1 MCYNRPVYRIM
12 GDRSLI
18 VEIGDRISPE
28 INRRVSALALFLEE
42 NPIDGI
48 IDIVPAYRS
57 VLIIYEPLTTDVR
70 KLKKGIDEMQEEVVA
85 IHLPEPVTIE
95 MPVVYGGKHGP
106 DLEWVAQY
114 HKITPEEVIRLHTAT
129 TFHVYMIGFTPGFP
143 YMGELPESLET
154 PRKETPRTAIPEG
167 SVGIAQRQ
175 TGIYPVVSPGGWQ
188 IIGRSPLN
196 LFNPNQNPPAL
207 LKAGDKVKFS
217 QIDEEVFRHW
227 KK

>member
-1 MCYNRPVYRIM
+1 MCYPRPVYRIM

-18 VEIGDRISPE
+18 VEMGDRISRE
-28 INRRVSALALFLEE
+28 INRRVSALTLFLEE

-57 VLIIYEPLTTDVR
+57 ILIIYEPFRTDAR
-70 KLKKGIDEMQEEVVA
+70 KLKKGIDDMQEEA
-85 IHLPEPVTIE
+85 LSIHLPDPETIE
-95 MPVVYGGKHGP
+95 VPVVYGGKHGP
-106 DLEWVAQY
+106 DLELVARY
-114 HKITPEEVIRLHTAT
+114 HKITPEEVIRLHTAPT
-129 TFHVYMIGFTPGFP
+129 YHVYMIGFTPGFP
-143 YMGELPESLET
+143 YMGELPKSLDT

-188 IIGRSPLN
+188 IIGRCPLS
-196 LFNPNQNPPAL
+196 LFNPDQDPPAL

-217 QIDEEVFRHW
+217 QIDEEDFRYW
-227 KK
+227 RK

>member
-1 MCYNRPVYRIM
+1 MCYNKPVYRIM

-18 VEIGDRISPE
+18 VEMGDRISRE
-28 INRRVSALALFLEE
+28 INRRVSALTLFLEE
-42 NPIDGI
+42 NPVDGI

-57 VLIIYEPLTTDVR
+57 ILIIYEPLKTDSR
-70 KLKKGIDEMQEEVVA
+70 KLKKGIDDMQEEVMS

-95 MPVVYGGKHGP
+95 VPVVYGGKYGP

-114 HKITPEEVIRLHTAT
+114 HKITPEEVIRLHAAT
-129 TFHVYMIGFTPGFP
+129 IYHVYMIGFTPGFP
-143 YMGELPESLET
+143 YMGELPESLDT

-196 LFNPNQNPPAL
+196 LFNPDQDPPAL

-217 QIDEEVFRHW
+217 QIDEEDFRYW
-227 KK
+227 RK